1 MPTATVR
8 GVAINY
14 RLIGE
19 SGPALALNTGGR
31 RGHEEFIPLAE
42 RIAADG
48 FRVLLHDRRNTGAS
62 EILIEGEEGEEQIW
76 ADDLHALLVQLGLA
90 PCFVGG
96 SSAGARLSI
105 LVALRHS
112 GSVRG
117 LLLLRVT
124 GGSFAAGRLP
134 ENYYGQFIRAASEGG
149 MEAVCAT
156 EQYRDRFAANPSNR
170 PRLLAM
176 DPQHYIQVMSHWQD
190 IFMRD
195 NDQPVMGVTEAQL
208 ATIRAPAIVIPG
220 NDKTHNSASG
230 RAAQRLIPGAELHD
244 LGLPDQ
250 DLPLVP
256 FEEWAPHEAEIA
268 QAYAGFMRR
277 VIAHSRG

>member
-1 MPTATVR
+1 MPFAQIR
-8 GVAINY
+8 GVAIHY
-14 RLIGE
+14 RLFGDR
-19 SGPALALNTGGR
+19 GPALALNTGGR

-42 RIAADG
+42 RLAAEG

-62 EILIEGEEGEEQIW
+62 EILIEGEQGEEQIW
-76 ADDLHALLVQLGLA
+76 ADDLHALLVHLGLA

-105 LVALRHS
+105 LVTLRHPEA
-112 GSVRG
+112 VRG

-124 GGSFAAGRLP
+124 GGAFAAGRLP
-134 ENYYGQFIRAASEGG
+134 ENYYGQFIRAAREGG

-176 DPQHYIQVMSHWQD
+176 DPARYIQVMEHWQS

-195 NDQPVMGVTEAQL
+195 NDQPVMGVTPAQL
-208 ATIRAPAIVIPG
+208 ASIKVPAIVIPG

-230 RAAQRLIPGAELHD
+230 RAAQQLIPGAELHD
-244 LGLPDQ
+244 LGLPDI

-256 FEEWAPHEAEIA
+256 YDEWAPHEPEIA
-268 QAYAGFMRR
+268 RAFTSFMHRVGSQAA
-277 VIAHSRG
+277 